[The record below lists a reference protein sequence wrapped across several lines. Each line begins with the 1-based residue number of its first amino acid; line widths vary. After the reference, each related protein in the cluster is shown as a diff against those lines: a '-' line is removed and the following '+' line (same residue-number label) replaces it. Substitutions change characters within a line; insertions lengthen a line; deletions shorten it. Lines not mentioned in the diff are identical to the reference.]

1 MKRALRLATQ
11 RSGGQTPSSVRT
23 GEAPVLHSICVFL
36 FLLLAACE
44 GSPTDPDDPS
54 NRPHGRLSG
63 LVTIGPFCPTQD
75 CPTPPSEY
83 SRRKILV
90 FDATRTRQLFTVDID
105 SRGAYLID
113 LAPANYVID
122 FRGVGADTC
131 RELPREISIRAN
143 LVTRVDLHIDTGL
156 R

>member
-1 MKRALRLATQ
+1 MTRRALIIALIA
-11 RSGGQTPSSVRT
+11 
-23 GEAPVLHSICVFL
+23 
-36 FLLLAACE
+36 LAACHR
-44 GSPTDPDDPS
+44 GPTDPDPA

-63 LVTIGPFCPTQD
+63 LVTIGPICPAQD

-90 FDATRTRQLFTVDID
+90 FDPARTRQLFTVDID

-113 LAPANYVID
+113 LAPADYQID
-122 FRGVGADTC
+122 FRGVGMDTSTD
-131 RELPREISIRAN
+131 LPKEITIRAN
-143 LVTRVDLHIDTGL
+143 LVTRVDVHIDTGI